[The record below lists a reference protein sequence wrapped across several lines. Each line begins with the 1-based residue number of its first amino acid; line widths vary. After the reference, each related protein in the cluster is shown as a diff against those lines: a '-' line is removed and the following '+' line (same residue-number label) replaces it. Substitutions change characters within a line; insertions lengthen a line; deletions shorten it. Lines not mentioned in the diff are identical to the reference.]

1 MSRMQLNIHQYD
13 LNAMGQMRGFYR
25 MHLKDEQF
33 ANLTKVTLTEKCGH
47 TYSTDNP
54 HRMAKVSPRSIL
66 VRQAH
71 SVRYI
76 ADHCRFLVSF
86 RIQPYLQG
94 SVTWSARK
102 RRGLRGVAPKSTEA
116 LIQAIVYLVETCEHP
131 ETICIRY
138 VIEVHE
144 TEDCYLDQR
153 LCEDYFSDSCKCRE
167 QDYEF
172 LVPERGYVERLEWA
186 EEWTRDHLDWLR
198 MQNPEWEML

>member
-1 MSRMQLNIHQYD
+1 
-13 LNAMGQMRGFYR
+13 

-94 SVTWSARK
+94 SVSWSARK

-116 LIQAIVYLVETCEHP
+116 LIQAIVYLSEKCECL
-131 ETICIRY
+131 ETIYIRA
-138 VIEVHE
+138 VVEVHRKE
-144 TEDCYLDQR
+144 ECYLDQKQCR
-153 LCEDYFSDSCKCRE
+153 LNHRLGSCMCRD
-167 QDYEF
+167 QDY
-172 LVPERGYVERLEWA
+172 GYLLEEMSLLERLDGVEMWV
-186 EEWTRDHLDWLR
+186 RCSLHRLR
-198 MQNPEWEML
+198 MHKSVWELEE